1 MSPDE
6 EDHVSAH
13 WRLDRRI
20 PIALVIVLVV
30 QFAGG
35 VAAFTKVQSD
45 VSYIRENVTDLRARL
60 SALDNK
66 ATELESVKVEMR
78 FINENFRR
86 IQTKV
91 DRLIEDRFASRPTKT
106 SLQGPK

>member
-6 EDHVSAH
+6 EDPVSAH

-45 VSYIRENVTDLRARL
+45 VSFIREHVMDLRERVTIL
-60 SALDNK
+60 NQKSN
-66 ATELESVKVEMR
+66 EIESIKVELR
-78 FINENFRR
+78 FFNENFRR
-86 IQTKV
+86 VQGKV
-91 DRLIEDRFASRPTKT
+91 DRLIEERFKDRPIISSGKE
-106 SLQGPK
+106 